1 MTELP
6 FKVCSSSID
15 PDFHSR
21 GKFSISPN
29 QQGNRA
35 RRLALA
41 DSRLYPIDHKARH
54 SVEECPKDLLGLC
67 RQRSFPNST
76 IHQAHPSV
84 AGSLIYMERRMPR
97 AETGMASLFDVG
109 LRPSE
114 PADQE
119 ISEAVLGT
127 WKILRR
133 VHRSQN
139 VILRNLSIE
148 GGDQACE
155 TFGANHG
162 INFEFLHVLCSPD
175 RTVPLSVLD
184 EVAEHRFPYLRGSTG
199 SGCNVPRRRARS
211 FINTKNTG
219 TRASGL

>member
-54 SVEECPKDLLGLC
+54 SVEEFPKDLLGLC

-97 AETGMASLFDVG
+97 AEAGMASLFDVS

-148 GGDQACE
+148 GGNQACE
-155 TFGANHG
+155 TFPANHR
-162 INFEFLHVLCSPD
+162 INFELLHVLCSPD

-184 EVAEHRFPYLRGSTG
+184 EVAEHRFPYLPWIRQAGS
-199 SGCNVPRRRARS
+199 S
-211 FINTKNTG
+211 
-219 TRASGL
+219 TRKTERCR

>member
-1 MTELP
+1 
-6 FKVCSSSID
+6 
-15 PDFHSR
+15 
-21 GKFSISPN
+21 
-29 QQGNRA
+29 
-35 RRLALA
+35 
-41 DSRLYPIDHKARH
+41 
-54 SVEECPKDLLGLC
+54 
-67 RQRSFPNST
+67 
-76 IHQAHPSV
+76 
-84 AGSLIYMERRMPR
+84 
-97 AETGMASLFDVG
+97 MASLFDVS

-155 TFGANHG
+155 TFPANHR

-175 RTVPLSVLD
+175 RTVPLCGHPVHGFVDGAIASTCDLRLSGFLD
-184 EVAEHRFPYLRGSTG
+184 
-199 SGCNVPRRRARS
+199 
-211 FINTKNTG
+211 
-219 TRASGL
+219 RASRFAANPCFISLKMVRRF